1 MAAPTTAYEGF
12 RATIGVGGTIVG
24 FLTGIEFGG
33 DRSQTPWRP
42 MGAYDPLQILKG
54 RRNWDG
60 TVRRAYVCAEFIG
73 VFMQN
78 NLDYAATIY
87 PRGTTGCGTFS
98 GSIAF
103 KSIRV
108 TQMEY
113 ENEAPVVKEL
123 AFDIYQ
129 VAISAP
135 P

>member
-1 MAAPTTAYEGF
+1 MALPTTSSEGLKA
-12 RATIGVGGTIVG
+12 RISVGGTLVALLMG
-24 FLTGIEFGG
+24 VEFGG

-42 MGAYDPLQILKG
+42 MGDYDPLQILKG

-60 TVRRAYVCAEFIG
+60 TVRKAYICGEFVD

-78 NLDYAATIY
+78 ETEYACFIY
-87 PRGTTGCGTFS
+87 PRGTTACGTVQ

-113 ENEAPVVKEL
+113 ENEAPVMKEL
-123 AFDIYQ
+123 AFDMY
-129 VAISAP
+129 VVTTP
-135 P
+135 

>member
-1 MAAPTTAYEGF
+1 MAVPTTSYEGF
-12 RATIGVGGTIVG
+12 RATISVGGTVVG
-24 FLTGIEFGG
+24 LLMGIEFGG

-42 MGAYDPLQILKG
+42 MGVYDPIQILKG

-60 TVRRAYVCAEFIG
+60 TVRRAYICGEFVD

-78 NLDYAATIY
+78 NTEYAATIY
-87 PRGTTGCGTFS
+87 PRGSAACGTVA

-113 ENEAPVVKEL
+113 ENEAPVMKEL
-123 AFDIYQ
+123 AFDMY
-129 VAISAP
+129 VVTTP
-135 P
+135 